1 MIESEINCQSATAK
15 LADSRCY
22 NQPFFKVCSKCGVQK
37 SNDEY
42 SKYFYK
48 PKKDGTKKIGIRT
61 YCNSCK
67 NKMVKDWFEINN
79 DYKKEYRKRNPE
91 KLKEEN
97 LRAKKR
103 IKEWTEKNAEIL
115 KEKKK
120 IYKLNNIE
128 KVRESNKKLE
138 KKWAEELT
146 DTYVIR
152 QIVKRSNLKAEQIRC
167 NPELIEIKRLII
179 KTKRLC
185 KTSQN

>member
-1 MIESEINCQSATAK
+1 MKETTITDKPQITYSE
-15 LADSRCY
+15 CY

-37 SNDEY
+37 LNDEY

-97 LRAKKR
+97 LRAKPR
-103 IKEWTEKNAEIL
+103 TEKWRLENKDIL
-115 KEKKK
+115 KIKKIEYKKK
-120 IYKLNNIE
+120 NIIHIAE
-128 KVRESNKKLE
+128 LNKKEAQKTRDL
-138 KKWAEELT
+138 LT
-146 DTYVIR
+146 DRYVVS
-152 QIVKRSNLKAEQIRC
+152 QITKRSSLKAEDIKE
-167 NPELIEIKRLII
+167 NKELIEVKRLII
-179 KTKRLC
+179 KTKRLW
-185 KTSQN
+185 KTSRN